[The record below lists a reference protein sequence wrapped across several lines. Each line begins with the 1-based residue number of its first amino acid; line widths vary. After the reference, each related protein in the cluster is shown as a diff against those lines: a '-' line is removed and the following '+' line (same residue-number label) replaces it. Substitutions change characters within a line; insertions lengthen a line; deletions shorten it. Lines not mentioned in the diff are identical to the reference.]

1 MALAFPWL
9 LIQVRSVVFL
19 YFLSIDWFYLLDPS
33 AANVV
38 PDAPAHCSAVRLP
51 YSLVPGLDT
60 SSTAYNKALYV
71 LSKQDHAVHARTLC
85 AKASPADVNVPMD
98 LGILFYFS
106 HPLFLILICSSLDH
120 PAGVITE
127 AARAAILRGRD
138 ILSDPLISELN
149 NDNPQAQES
158 FQNSLRYQVV
168 VSCQR
173 LHVLLQLIDRLMELY
188 NQSLVPQTA
197 A

>member
-1 MALAFPWL
+1 MVVDPGILRPSL
-9 LIQVRSVVFL
+9 LFKTPA
-19 YFLSIDWFYLLDPS
+19 DWFDLPDPS
-33 AANVV
+33 ATKVA
-38 PDAPAHCSAVRLP
+38 PDAAVFCSAVRLP

-60 SSTAYNKALYV
+60 SSAAYNKALYV

-106 HPLFLILICSSLDH
+106 HPLFLILICFSSDH

-127 AARAAILRGRD
+127 ADRAAILRGRD
-138 ILSDPLISELN
+138 ILSNPLISELN
-149 NDNPQAQES
+149 NDNPQAQEL

-173 LHVLLQLIDRLMELY
+173 LHVLLQLIDRLMKLY
-188 NQSLVPQTA
+188 NQSLVPKTTA
-197 A
+197 